1 MSTKRLLKH
10 KVTKGCPVCELQVS
24 RNTNMNYYTLYH
36 GCTLYWLMKS
46 PPPSKVKYPCSWNNF
61 LIFQVAVACKAC
73 PGCQHSFAKKSAL
86 PASAVLETNGR
97 RTQRAKREKPN
108 YYDASEY
115 ERKTRKVICSDVH
128 STPMH
133 SILQISNFWKKLVI
147 LSKRVCIR
155 YGHR

>member
-10 KVTKGCPVCELQVS
+10 KVTKGCPVCEL
-24 RNTNMNYYTLYH
+24 
-36 GCTLYWLMKS
+36 
-46 PPPSKVKYPCSWNNF
+46 
-61 LIFQVAVACKAC
+61 QVAVACKAC

-115 ERKTRKVICSDVH
+115 ERKTRKRLDRRALDAPRERGRPPTSA
-128 STPMH
+128 
-133 SILQISNFWKKLVI
+133 LNKKKKKKKLAKKDEDDEPPPVLTTEKQRQCSVI
-147 LSKRVCIR
+147 LAELNRKFMTTAVRL
-155 YGHR
+155 